1 MRRVVPAL
9 VAGAVL
15 LVLGVAQA
23 TASGT
28 TYAFNLTGPNLAE
41 NPSNEDIIRVTGS
54 GTFNP
59 SMGTAS
65 GSGSFTHRT
74 GSGALVAKGTWVA
87 TGFTSFDSYGGPSN
101 GFQGGEVRIVATLF
115 PSGGGSV
122 TGVPMTVTC
131 HVGTVPAGAPE
142 EGTMVDGFTESIGGL
157 TLMHI
162 VS

>member
-1 MRRVVPAL
+1 MRRFVLAL
-9 VAGAVL
+9 VAAAVL
-15 LVLGVAQA
+15 LGLAVAPA

-28 TYAFNLTGPNLAE
+28 TYGFNLTGPNFAE
-41 NPSNEDIIRVTGS
+41 AGNGDIIRVTGS

-59 SMGTAS
+59 WAETAT

-74 GSGALVAKGTWVA
+74 STGALVAKGTWAA

-101 GFQGGEVRIVATLF
+101 GFQGGSVIIVVTLF
-115 PSGGGSV
+115 PNGGSPV
-122 TGVPMTVTC
+122 RGVSMTVTC
-131 HVGTVPAGAPE
+131 HVGTIPGGAPE

-162 VS
+162 NS

>member
-9 VAGAVL
+9 LAGVVL
-15 LVLGVAQA
+15 LVFGVAQA
-23 TASGT
+23 GANGPTFG
-28 TYAFNLTGPNLAE
+28 FNLTGPNLAE
-41 NPSNEDIIRVTGS
+41 NPGNEDIIRVTGS

-59 SMGTAS
+59 SLATAS
-65 GSGSFTHRT
+65 GSGSFTHRD
-74 GSGALVAKGTWVA
+74 GDGDLVAKGTWVA

-101 GFQGGEVRIVATLF
+101 GFQGGSVEIVVTLF
-115 PSGGGSV
+115 PNGGSPV
-122 TGVPMTVTC
+122 TGVSMAVTC